1 MLIYRWKPPSVLKNM
16 ARTCLHANAAAV
28 EAVVAHRSPPRDTS
42 WKQKRCSWYPE
53 ENIPIRSMYG
63 IFTNIYP
70 INFPNVGKYTIH
82 GAFGIQ
88 KMWKTDVSPTKMIYI
103 SGGFSKSMLVYRCT
117 CWNGGF
123 CVWYEKWK
131 GWGWHLDF
139 LSQRNMRFMLFFLD
153 QMIVFV

>member
-1 MLIYRWKPPSVLKNM
+1 
-16 ARTCLHANAAAV
+16 
-28 EAVVAHRSPPRDTS
+28 
-42 WKQKRCSWYPE
+42 
-53 ENIPIRSMYG
+53 MYG

-139 LSQRNMRFMLFFLD
+139 FITEKHAFHVIFSGSNDCFCLEAQSWSLKQN
-153 QMIVFV
+153 ICSINT